1 MKMKKKD
8 TFGIFTSSA
17 TTLDLMYCW
26 CPLHQ
31 WHKSDPLSGICRSI
45 NICCVWDQT
54 PSGLFCHSP
63 CLDQPMKLSWLGISC
78 CGGWQLPFQQAS
90 AACSLVFWRKD
101 ECLSSRMPS
110 ADELTATGI
119 EEWPGASW
127 QALPFPLQCP
137 LLWSITSLSSI
148 YIQAGKWPLLLP
160 QSYISGADDQ
170 REWGSKRVF
179 R

>member
-1 MKMKKKD
+1 VIHNETVEQSRKKKEDNMKMKQKKD
-8 TFGIFTSSA
+8 TFWFDVLLMSFSSVPHIRS
-17 TTLDLMYCW
+17 T
-26 CPLHQ
+26 
-31 WHKSDPLSGICRSI
+31 SGICRSI

-119 EEWPGASW
+119 EEWQEPLGKHCHFPTNVPFSGVSLVCHLYAW
-127 QALPFPLQCP
+127 RQAHGRCYFHNH
-137 LLWSITSLSSI
+137 I
-148 YIQAGKWPLLLP
+148 
-160 QSYISGADDQ
+160 
-170 REWGSKRVF
+170 
-179 R
+179 